1 MREGL
6 VTSRIL
12 QYRKIIPLA
21 KRWKRDLLF
30 CAKYF
35 SPFASKGGER
45 KRDRDGA
52 RKRDRGRRGRG
63 RGSRDSDV
71 LKSE

>member
-12 QYRKIIPLA
+12 RYRKVIPLA

-35 SPFASKGGER
+35 SPFASKGGLEKRKKER
-45 KRDRDGA
+45 
-52 RKRDRGRRGRG
+52 
-63 RGSRDSDV
+63 
-71 LKSE
+71 

>member
-1 MREGL
+1 MRETL

-12 QYRKIIPLA
+12 RYRKVIPLA

-35 SPFASKGGER
+35 SPFASKGGQGER
-45 KRDRDGA
+45 KRKRDG
-52 RKRDRGRRGRG
+52 DRGTARRET
-63 RGSRDSDV
+63 V
-71 LKSE
+71 TC